1 MNQSLNYRYTWSPLF
16 GSNAPYVEELY
27 DEYLVDPAAV
37 AENWREFFA
46 GLTAETDGAHDRRG
60 KDIATAP
67 GGAMSDRMVRNAL
80 AERAVLTDHHPAT
93 ASGVT
98 VASEKQAAVARL
110 IQIYGMRGHQVADL
124 DPLGIMNRRIPAV
137 FKLDFLGLSEADME
151 TEFYTGGAR
160 GSGHAKMRLRD
171 IIDVLK
177 SVYCG
182 RIGADF
188 AHLSRGRE
196 RIWIR
201 ERLERRI
208 LTDQFTADERHTI
221 LDHLTAAEGI
231 ERYLHTKYVGQKRFS
246 LEGGESLI
254 PMLGRLNSAGRYHGR
269 AGDCHRYGASRAD
282 KCAGQ
287 CAGQIAG
294 RSVSRSSRVTT
305 IPSIP

>member
-1 MNQSLNYRYTWSPLF
+1 MSQSLKSRYAWSPLF

-27 DEYLVDPAAV
+27 EEYLADPAAV
-37 AENWREFFA
+37 AGNWREFFA
-46 GLTAETDGAHDRRG
+46 GLSAETRADRNVG
-60 KDIATAP
+60 GVGMIAAAP
-67 GGAMSDRMVRNAL
+67 GGGISDRSIRKAL
-80 AERAVLTDHHPAT
+80 AERAVLTDHHASTP
-93 ASGVT
+93 SGVT
-98 VASEKQAAVARL
+98 VASEKQAAVSRL

-124 DPLGIMNRRIPAV
+124 DPLGLMNRRIPAV

-151 TEFYTGGAR
+151 TEFYTGGLA

-171 IIDVLK
+171 IIDILK
-177 SVYCG
+177 RVYCG

-201 ERLERRI
+201 ERLERRL

-221 LDHLTAAEGI
+221 LRDLTAAEGI

-254 PMLGRLNSAGRYHGR
+254 PMLADLIQQGRYHR
-269 AGDCHRYGASRAD
+269 PAGDRDRHGASWAH
-282 KCAGQ
+282 
-287 CAGQIAG
+287 
-294 RSVSRSSRVTT
+294 
-305 IPSIP
+305 